1 MYAILIC
8 ICIKTCGGIWGHN
21 KMAALV
27 KPRRRVSGGYAG
39 EEDGSRVRVSALTAS
54 LLDAAATLP
63 QKGCFYVKLQGP

>member
-1 MYAILIC
+1 
-8 ICIKTCGGIWGHN
+8 
-21 KMAALV
+21 MAALV